1 MEVATDEASTPIKQD
16 TKKGK
21 LRYYPYNIKTT
32 RSQMGS
38 LLTDSVLE
46 TNQLRASPKR
56 NSILKNDSL
65 YFLFVDYEP
74 KIVEIGYPHN
84 MAADSLISSKEKI
97 LDLLNE
103 STTSREKCHEM
114 IELRL
119 QNEAKK
125 LAFKEV
131 KEENKILLKNLA
143 SIDDDYALKII
154 HETNESWAKLVK
166 RSVAAGGLSLF

>member
-1 MEVATDEASTPIKQD
+1 MHFEV
-16 TKKGK
+16 
-21 LRYYPYNIKTT
+21 R
-32 RSQMGS
+32 
-38 LLTDSVLE
+38 
-46 TNQLRASPKR
+46 
-56 NSILKNDSL
+56 NDSL

-84 MAADSLISSKEKI
+84 IPADSLISSNEKI

-103 STTSREKCHEM
+103 STTSTKKGHEM

-143 SIDDDYALKII
+143 SIDDVNIREYIRSEQERIVRKRRQEQQQQSSSVTQNLFGQYFGDLGGSGANLPDY
-154 HETNESWAKLVK
+154 
-166 RSVAAGGLSLF
+166 

>member
-1 MEVATDEASTPIKQD
+1 MHFEV
-16 TKKGK
+16 
-21 LRYYPYNIKTT
+21 R
-32 RSQMGS
+32 
-38 LLTDSVLE
+38 
-46 TNQLRASPKR
+46 
-56 NSILKNDSL
+56 NDSL

-84 MAADSLISSKEKI
+84 IPADSLISSNEKI

-103 STTSREKCHEM
+103 STTRREKSHEM
-114 IELRL
+114 IELRQ

-143 SIDDDYALKII
+143 SIDDVNIREYIRSEQERIVRKRRQEQQQQQSSSVTQNLFGQYFGDLRGSEAHLPDY
-154 HETNESWAKLVK
+154 
-166 RSVAAGGLSLF
+166 

>member
-1 MEVATDEASTPIKQD
+1 MHFEV
-16 TKKGK
+16 
-21 LRYYPYNIKTT
+21 R
-32 RSQMGS
+32 
-38 LLTDSVLE
+38 
-46 TNQLRASPKR
+46 
-56 NSILKNDSL
+56 NDSL

-74 KIVEIGYPHN
+74 KIVEIGYLHN
-84 MAADSLISSKEKI
+84 MAADSLIASNEKI

-103 STTSREKCHEM
+103 STTSREKGHEM

-143 SIDDDYALKII
+143 SIDDVNI
-154 HETNESWAKLVK
+154 HEYIRPEQEIIIRKRRQEQQQQSSSVK
-166 RSVAAGGLSLF
+166 QNLFGQYFGDLGGSGANLPNY

>member
-1 MEVATDEASTPIKQD
+1 MHFEV
-16 TKKGK
+16 
-21 LRYYPYNIKTT
+21 R
-32 RSQMGS
+32 
-38 LLTDSVLE
+38 
-46 TNQLRASPKR
+46 
-56 NSILKNDSL
+56 NDSL

-84 MAADSLISSKEKI
+84 IPADSLISSNEKI

-103 STTSREKCHEM
+103 STTSREKCHGM

-143 SIDDDYALKII
+143 SIDDVNIREYIRSEQERIVRKRRQEQQQQSSSVTQNLFEQYFGDLRGSGANLPDY
-154 HETNESWAKLVK
+154 
-166 RSVAAGGLSLF
+166 

>member
-1 MEVATDEASTPIKQD
+1 MHFEV
-16 TKKGK
+16 
-21 LRYYPYNIKTT
+21 R
-32 RSQMGS
+32 
-38 LLTDSVLE
+38 
-46 TNQLRASPKR
+46 
-56 NSILKNDSL
+56 NDSL

-84 MAADSLISSKEKI
+84 IPADSLISSNEKI

-103 STTSREKCHEM
+103 STTSREKGHEM

-143 SIDDDYALKII
+143 SIDDVNIREYIRSEQERIVRKRRQEQQQQSSSVTQNLFGQYFEDLGGFGANLPDY
-154 HETNESWAKLVK
+154 
-166 RSVAAGGLSLF
+166 